1 LAAYYL
7 EMKESEGWEAARL
20 QPLLAGLLE
29 LVPWLEQ
36 WHNEVDPVYGERM
49 GAYYKGFVSEEA
61 RAHGFTLDDLRAWK
75 PAAGPVRRGRRD
87 YGNHEQGF
95 RQAFDQFNHALNNAN
110 QSQQY
115 VASNPQQAQNSLE
128 SSKTQIQEALV
139 RRKLPHSSTPLAKRI
154 DAYRQDVGDQ
164 AASFLLA
171 VHVPPD
177 QGHQFQPND
186 LNAWRGLVDG
196 LVDRFQPAPS
206 AAKGKKQAADQ
217 SFEQLRV
224 KAEELVA
231 DKTEKYDALHRSYA
245 QLADGVQAM
254 PLLKDLITIPERVHQ
269 GDFVLKLS
277 EGRGPRRADAARLR
291 GHAAAGA
298 RRVRQRAGLHPAGG
312 ADGQQQGGL
321 PARQLRLGQEP
332 LHGGAEPAAGGQHA
346 GACDAGAGR
355 RGGPPRLDEGRKFLL
370 VPYHMIGARDM
381 ERRAGPVR
389 RPCAQAAPRGT
400 GAGLLPG
407 RGLFRDASA
416 LR

>member
-1 LAAYYL
+1 MGTYYRASCP
-7 EMKESEGWEAARL
+7 KKRG
-20 QPLLAGLLE
+20 
-29 LVPWLEQ
+29 
-36 WHNEVDPVYGERM
+36 RM
-49 GAYYKGFVSEEA
+49 
-61 RAHGFTLDDLRAWK
+61 GFTLDDLRAGSRL
-75 PAAGPVRRGRRD
+75 PARYDAAAAGPAERAKRLRTCLIPLRCPCRTPNRCSRSIWATTAVALRRRLCWKLTQWIQKEQQFWSWANQRN

-245 QLADGVQAM
+245 QLADGVQAASTAQSTQFTDAQM
-254 PLLKDLITIPERVHQ
+254 
-269 GDFVLKLS
+269 S
-277 EGRGPRRADAARLR
+277 APRRLKR
-291 GHAAAGA
+291 
-298 RRVRQRAGLHPAGG
+298 
-312 ADGQQQGGL
+312 
-321 PARQLRLGQEP
+321 
-332 LHGGAEPAAGGQHA
+332 
-346 GACDAGAGR
+346 C
-355 RGGPPRLDEGRKFLL
+355 
-370 VPYHMIGARDM
+370 
-381 ERRAGPVR
+381 
-389 RPCAQAAPRGT
+389 
-400 GAGLLPG
+400 
-407 RGLFRDASA
+407 
-416 LR
+416 

>member
-1 LAAYYL
+1 MSDSASL
-7 EMKESEGWEAARL
+7 
-20 QPLLAGLLE
+20 PLPNPEPL
-29 LVPWLEQ
+29 
-36 WHNEVDPVYGERM
+36 
-49 GAYYKGFVSEEA
+49 
-61 RAHGFTLDDLRAWK
+61 FTLDLGDN
-75 PAAGPVRRGRRD
+75 GGRLAPTNVLELTQWIQKEQQFWSWANQRN

-245 QLADGVQAM
+245 QLADGVQAASTAQSTQFADAQDERAKAFEA
-254 PLLKDLITIPERVHQ
+254 LLNEHKSGMEALRKLYREEMGLKAPAEYWETKRAGHTRLTWITGSLSFAGIAGAALGLGWQIHDLLVATPKGSAPESWRIAVLVLIGLFAVWGVRLVVRMFLSNMHLMTDAAERVVMVKTYLSLLE
-269 GDFVLKLS
+269 GDRLS
-277 EGRGPRRADAARLR
+277 SAED
-291 GHAAAGA
+291 
-298 RRVRQRAGLHPAGG
+298 
-312 ADGQQQGGL
+312 
-321 PARQLRLGQEP
+321 RQLIL
-332 LHGGAEPAAGGQHA
+332 
-346 GACDAGAGR
+346 
-355 RGGPPRLDEGRKFLL
+355 
-370 VPYHMIGARDM
+370 
-381 ERRAGPVR
+381 
-389 RPCAQAAPRGT
+389 QA
-400 GAGLLPG
+400 
-407 RGLFRDASA
+407 LFRPASDGIVKDEA
-416 LR
+416 IPASFFELLTRNPKP